1 MPNFSHPDQQATHPA
16 KATQPT
22 AQACVLFPLRT
33 AKRLPSNDLNWLCG
47 FVLPPAHPP
56 SDVRPLDCSW
66 CLPLDGEG
74 TMYVSLRR
82 TSPPR
87 LLLGFLARR
96 SSLSEP
102 RRHAKP
108 QPHVVAT
115 QGPARPIRGR
125 VAQLVLSKQAR
136 PAGCR
141 STVSSPPNV
150 LLPSCQ
156 PPAAVVSDPPHFT
169 AGAPS
174 QSNSLPIQAE
184 RPGVVGR

>member
-1 MPNFSHPDQQATHPA
+1 M
-16 KATQPT
+16 
-22 AQACVLFPLRT
+22 
-33 AKRLPSNDLNWLCG
+33 
-47 FVLPPAHPP
+47 PPAHPP
-56 SDVRPLDCSW
+56 SDVLPLDCSW

-125 VAQLVLSKQAR
+125 VAQLVLSSQHGRRAVAAPFHHR
-136 PAGCR
+136 PMSSSRLASRLLLLYRIPRILPLERRLRVTPYLSRQNGQESWGGNLLAGRCCR
-141 STVSSPPNV
+141 
-150 LLPSCQ
+150 LLCSVRASIGTIPSGPQICCPKMDEEVKLAQ
-156 PPAAVVSDPPHFT
+156 VNNT
-169 AGAPS
+169 
-174 QSNSLPIQAE
+174 
-184 RPGVVGR
+184 